1 MLILFNIVMNFMK
14 PKMNTVRNIGVLLMA
29 LTVSIGVFAIDGI
42 VMKSK
47 TSKSSFSNMKQHL
60 SLSLRE
66 GFSYK
71 DNKSFGYKRHGNMVM
86 FNNVITYQK
95 GNITY
100 IIPYKNKVVLN
111 KFKTPQKPQQ

>member
-1 MLILFNIVMNFMK
+1 MVRIHSILVGKFFKTVAVMGISFMLSVC
-14 PKMNTVRNIGVLLMA
+14 
-29 LTVSIGVFAIDGI
+29 VFAIDGI

-47 TSKSSFSNMKQHL
+47 SGKSSFSNMKKNL

-71 DNKSFGYKRHGNMVM
+71 DNKSFGFKRNGHTVM

-100 IIPYKNKVVLN
+100 ILPFRNKVVLN
-111 KFKTPQKPQQ
+111 KFKTPQKPQ

>member
-1 MLILFNIVMNFMK
+1 MVNIHSIAVGNISK
-14 PKMNTVRNIGVLLMA
+14 KIGVLGLA
-29 LTVSIGVFAIDGI
+29 LTLSICVFAIDGI

-47 TSKSSFSNMKQHL
+47 SGKSSFSNMKKNL

-71 DNKSFGYKRHGNMVM
+71 DNKSFGFKRNGHTVM

-100 IIPYKNKVVLN
+100 ILPYRNKVVLN
-111 KFKTPQKPQQ
+111 KFKTPQKPQ

>member
-1 MLILFNIVMNFMK
+1 MLILYLMSTSISISTGKLLKSLAVMS
-14 PKMNTVRNIGVLLMA
+14 IA
-29 LTVSIGVFAIDGI
+29 LTMSVCVFAIDGI

-47 TSKSSFSNMKQHL
+47 SGKSSFSNMKKNL

-71 DNKSFGYKRHGNMVM
+71 YNKSFGFKRNGHTVM

-100 IIPYKNKVVLN
+100 IMPYKNKVVLN
-111 KFKTPQKPQQ
+111 KFKTPQKPQ

>member
-1 MLILFNIVMNFMK
+1 MAKPTSISIGKIFKKMTVMS
-14 PKMNTVRNIGVLLMA
+14 IA
-29 LTVSIGVFAIDGI
+29 LTLSVCVFAIDGI

-47 TSKSSFSNMKQHL
+47 SGKSSFSNMKKNL

-71 DNKSFGYKRHGNMVM
+71 DNRSFGFKRNGHTVM
-86 FNNVITYQK
+86 FNNVISYQK

-100 IIPYKNKVVLN
+100 VLPYRNKVVLN
-111 KFKTPQKPQQ
+111 KFKTPQKPQ

>member
-1 MLILFNIVMNFMK
+1 MLDFSSI
-14 PKMNTVRNIGVLLMA
+14 TIGKISKKIA
-29 LTVSIGVFAIDGI
+29 AVSIALSLSLCVFAIDGI

-47 TSKSSFSNMKQHL
+47 SGKSSFSNMKKNL

-71 DNKSFGYKRHGNMVM
+71 DNKSFGFKRNGHTVM

-100 IIPYKNKVVLN
+100 VVPYRNKVVLG
-111 KFKTPQKPQQ
+111 KFKTPQKPQ

>member
-1 MLILFNIVMNFMK
+1 MVKTTSIFAANIFK
-14 PKMNTVRNIGVLLMA
+14 KAGVL
-29 LTVSIGVFAIDGI
+29 SIGLTLSICVFAIDGI

-47 TSKSSFSNMKQHL
+47 SGKSSFSNMKKNL

-71 DNKSFGYKRHGNMVM
+71 DNKSFGFKRNGHTVM

-100 IIPYKNKVVLN
+100 ILPYRNKVVLN
-111 KFKTPQKPQQ
+111 KFKTPQKPQ